1 MSASRAVPLAGPVV
15 LGRRARRV
23 RSRRWLVS
31 TALVLGGCLMLLP
44 ELWVLVNSFLPSS
57 MQFNLPPVWFT
68 THLTLASYRQLFDL
82 IPFLLQLLNS
92 AGVTV
97 AVVIGATLVSIL
109 AAYAFAR
116 LEFWGR
122 DVLFV
127 ALLAGLMLPV
137 QIAAV
142 PEFVEIK
149 YLGLLN
155 SRLSLVIPALI
166 QVFGIFLLR
175 EHFKTIPRELEEA
188 ARIEGAGEL
197 QILRLVV
204 VPLSWPAISA
214 VAIITAQY
222 IWNDFFWPN
231 LYITS
236 PTRMVAALGLVT
248 LQNAYLSGP
257 VGAIFAGLSIL
268 VIPVVAFFAFV
279 QRQLMEGL
287 GFAGVAR

>member
-1 MSASRAVPLAGPVV
+1 MNASSALRLPGRTTLGP
-15 LGRRARRV
+15 RARRV
-23 RSRRWLVS
+23 RARRWLVS
-31 TALVLGGCLMLLP
+31 AALVVGGFVMLLP
-44 ELWVLVNSFLPSS
+44 EVWVLVNSFLPSS
-57 MQFNLPPVWFT
+57 MQFNLPPVWLT
-68 THLTLASYRQLFDL
+68 THWTLASYRQLFDL
-82 IPFLLQLLNS
+82 IPFLVQLANS
-92 AGVTV
+92 VGVTV
-97 AVVIGATLVSIL
+97 AVVVGSSLVSIL

-142 PEFVEIK
+142 PEFVEIR

-155 SRLSLVIPALI
+155 SQLSLVIPALI

-204 VPLSWPAISA
+204 IPLSWPAISA
-214 VAIITAQY
+214 AAIITAQY

-236 PTRMVAALGLVT
+236 PTRMVAPLGLVT

-268 VIPVVAFFAFV
+268 VIPVAVFFAFV

-287 GFAGVAR
+287 GFAGVSR